1 MIYKHIIIDTIK
13 GYLKLK
19 SMLLNMLCRKFS
31 KIIFALYMSINFF
44 KYIVTKRCGPLP
56 KRVL

>member
-44 KYIVTKRCGPLP
+44 KYIL
-56 KRVL
+56 